1 MTYNLW
7 KLDDHP
13 ELVSALFAAHREA
26 AIVNDNASKVAVQQA
41 WGGSGRFE
49 NAMIAGLATI
59 GALHAPLVAAR
70 DLWLECDPLERGSRY
85 PGFGNSFHP
94 EGDPAFRRVSDVL
107 DRLYRDAFNRVE
119 WLEHDISKERG
130 MSLTANA
137 ALYTAIVASICEVPR
152 GLESALFALARI
164 PAWAEMC
171 GAVQH
176 PVVGGVR

>member
-1 MTYNLW
+1 MTYKLW

-59 GALHAPLVAAR
+59 GALHAPLTAAR
-70 DLWLECDPLERGSRY
+70 DLWEGGDIPRDRI
-85 PGFGNSFHP
+85 PGFGNSFYQH
-94 EGDPAFRRVSDVL
+94 DP
-107 DRLYRDAFNRVE
+107 AFNRV
-119 WLEHDISKERG
+119 
-130 MSLTANA
+130 SLALQRKHQPALARLDMLSRQVQTGLGKTLWPNA

-176 PVVGGVR
+176 PKVGGVR